1 VPTTK
6 KSPNSGSDTPT
17 DVKTQ
22 DDVKIVKKMLMK
34 YELTTDL
41 DKKLLIGVFKRKPRE
56 LEDHEELQVESVN
69 NS

>member
-1 VPTTK
+1 MPTTK